1 MAFTFRSQYD
11 PDVAKTMRAFYQTLS
26 ERDRRRYVA
35 VEAQR
40 LGHGGINGNSLHC
53 SLSRQHRV
61 RPFLEILKLS
71 CPLPNQLL
79 QAVPTFAHHL
89 PHLHF
94 IKLRDAGDGYSVFSL
109 SFSAS
114 CGDVFYARIVVFT
127 PVARS
132 HDTAA
137 THCSRSVGHGPS
149 LANAA
154 FVAPSKQIRGRAVAS
169 GVDPPRHSV
178 DAADHE
184 RRQTTPSARRGCGSL
199 ERCDREWTLGA
210 RLA

>member
-71 CPLPNQLL
+71 CPLPSVTRQRR
-79 QAVPTFAHHL
+79 VRGTFKTN
-89 PHLHF
+89 PRTCSRF
-94 IKLRDAGDGYSVFSL
+94 
-109 SFSAS
+109 
-114 CGDVFYARIVVFT
+114 
-127 PVARS
+127 RS
-132 HDTAA
+132 RPTAA
-137 THCSRSVGHGPS
+137 LRRCRGSRASS
-149 LANAA
+149 DNA
-154 FVAPSKQIRGRAVAS
+154 VRTS
-169 GVDPPRHSV
+169 
-178 DAADHE
+178 
-184 RRQTTPSARRGCGSL
+184 
-199 ERCDREWTLGA
+199 
-210 RLA
+210 RLRKP